1 MALACINPLIDEI
14 KSVLFAPEK
23 RRLATAIDQ
32 LVDQNEEIRHRSTVQ
47 GFMFNG
53 ETYIHSRA
61 PMRHKSYPILAWAL
75 NEDMERWLKDRKQV
89 QLDEAQ
95 IGQMLFKLL
104 YQANDLQE
112 IRDTLPECLVSLVPQ
127 LRGMQRK
134 FEQEFL
140 IRHNERDLKQFRKIL
155 PKIELYA
162 MASLIY

>member
-14 KSVLFAPEK
+14 KSMLFAPEN
-23 RRLATAIDQ
+23 RRLAAAIDQ
-32 LVDQNEEIRHRSTVQ
+32 LVDSHDEINRDHTM

-53 ETYIHSRA
+53 EVYRHSRSNTIYQSW
-61 PMRHKSYPILAWAL
+61 PMLAWAL
-75 NEDMERWLKDRKQV
+75 NGDMERWLKDRKQV

-127 LRGMQRK
+127 LRAMQRK
-134 FEQEFL
+134 FNQEFL

-155 PKIELYA
+155 PKIEMYA